1 MRLTHILCAVAVGAG
16 TVAVS
21 GPTLSVHAA
30 APPGCR
36 NNSSGTTEFC
46 DHTLPAGGPLGSI
59 ALLGDS
65 VLLGSSPGM
74 STPSLPDMLQASGWG
89 PIRMSTTLGMA
100 TYSSL
105 SSKRDSSGYH
115 WIDRWKAAGVNPSVI
130 AVNLGANHLGTCTVG
145 NPAAC
150 KTAILRLLDEI
161 TAEYPNAR
169 VWWAKIVHKLYPS
182 GQYSS
187 GMLGWNLALD
197 QVAAER
203 PNLVLWD
210 WPTALATANPPI
222 TMDLASVH
230 PISPPQYVKRSTLI
244 NEHVSRQM
252 GAARYDGPRETLPS
266 TLYPGLQYQPVAGG
280 VAFHSA
286 TSGAITGGSTL
297 TIDSDDLPG
306 IPANARAA
314 VVTIGAWGAPTPG
327 YLTVHPCD
335 QPRPTSSSLNYRA
348 AAQRF
353 GQTIGALSAT
363 RTMCV
368 FTSATAHV
376 AVFVHGYFVDGT
388 AQLFTPVAPV
398 RVANTKQSG
407 RQALVQVPVPA
418 GAEAVAVNVTVGGPS
433 NGGGVQ
439 VYPCNDPT
447 VYPAIFAF
455 GANETT
461 GVQMIVETS
470 DASTICVQVNADALL
485 TDVYVDLTG
494 TFSPGGALE
503 YNVATPKRLLDTRSK
518 VGGWTGRHGFAQVI
532 DVLAAPPGAQ
542 AATGSLVITT
552 PSFNGHIR
560 AFPCG
565 IPLPLTAAVNG
576 PAGQVVL
583 NMATISLSADQR
595 LCLFA
600 STSTHTIFDVAGWW
614 TA

>member
-1 MRLTHILCAVAVGAG
+1 MRLTHTLCAVAVCAG
-16 TVAVS
+16 SVVVS
-21 GPTLSVHAA
+21 GPTPSVHAA
-30 APPGCR
+30 PAGCR
-36 NNSSGTTEFC
+36 DNASGIVEFC
-46 DHTLPAGGPLGSI
+46 DHTRSAAGPLGSI
-59 ALLGDS
+59 GLLGDS
-65 VLLGSSPGM
+65 VLLGASPGM

-100 TYSSL
+100 TYFSSL
-105 SSKRDSSGYH
+105 AKRDSSAYH

-130 AVNLGANHLGTCTVG
+130 AVNLGANHLGSCTAA
-145 NPAAC
+145 NPAPC
-150 KTAILRLLDEI
+150 RTAILQLLNEI

-169 VWWAKIVHKLYPS
+169 VWWAKIVHRSFPS
-182 GQYSS
+182 GTYSS
-187 GMLGWNLALD
+187 GMLGWNAALD

-222 TMDLASVH
+222 TVDLANVH
-230 PISPPQYVKRSTLI
+230 PVSGVEYVKRSTLI

-252 GAARYDGPRETLPS
+252 GAARYDGPRQTLPS
-266 TLYPGLQYQPVAGG
+266 TLYPGLQYQPVGGG

-286 TSGAITGGSTL
+286 TSGVVAGGSTV
-297 TIDSDDLPG
+297 TIDPGDLPG
-306 IPANARAA
+306 IPADARAA
-314 VVTIGAWGAPTPG
+314 VVTIGAWGSAAPG
-327 YLTVHPCD
+327 FLTMHPCD

-368 FTSATAHV
+368 YTSATANV

-388 AQLFTPVAPV
+388 AQRFTPVAPI
-398 RVANTKQSG
+398 RVANTKQTG

-433 NGGGVQ
+433 TGGGVQ
-439 VYPCNDPT
+439 VFPCNDLD

-461 GVQMIVETS
+461 GMHVIVETS
-470 DASTICVQVNADALL
+470 AASTICVQVNADAQLA
-485 TDVYVDLTG
+485 DVYVDLTG

-532 DVLAAPPGAQ
+532 DVVAGPPGAQ
-542 AATGSLVITT
+542 AATGSLVITS
-552 PSFNGHIR
+552 PAFNGHIR

-576 PAGQVVL
+576 PAGQVVVNL
-583 NMATISLSADQR
+583 ATISLSADQR

-614 TA
+614 TG